1 VLLGPDV
8 LSRAAASRTNLPE
21 EQWMLR
27 QSKAVRA
34 SYVREVL
41 DKGGDVALRSQ
52 IWMLGQSEKV
62 RESYARDVLEPRL
75 EG

>member
-1 VLLGPDV
+1 
-8 LSRAAASRTNLPE
+8 
-21 EQWMLR
+21 MLR

-41 DKGGDVALRSQ
+41 DKGGDVELRSQ

-75 EG
+75 ES